1 MSADAAPALLKQYSE
16 RISRLTEEKK
26 GIQSDITDVYTE
38 AHSQGI
44 DKKALREVVKLL
56 DQDAQKRRE
65 HQELVR
71 LYGEQLGLDF

>member
-56 DQDAQKRRE
+56 DQDA
-65 HQELVR
+65 
-71 LYGEQLGLDF
+71 